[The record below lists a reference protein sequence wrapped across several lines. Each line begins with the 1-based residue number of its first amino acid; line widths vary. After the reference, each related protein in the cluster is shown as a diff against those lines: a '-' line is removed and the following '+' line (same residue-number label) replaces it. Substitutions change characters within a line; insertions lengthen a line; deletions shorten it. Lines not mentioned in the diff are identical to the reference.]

1 MKLSEVKEK
10 ALFKISKREYIKICD
25 SDKGT
30 IVVMKDCVF
39 NSSYGENNNF
49 AESKI
54 LKRLNKEVL
63 PEIENEA
70 GKENILEFETD
81 LTSLDG
87 LKTYGSITSKI
98 SIPTFDLYRN
108 NVEVFDKFKLDKY
121 WWLAT
126 PDTTPEHANDW
137 WSSCVSPSGN
147 FDYDGYYYDYGVRP
161 VLLFVS
167 SISVSC
173 EE

>member
-10 ALFKISKREYIKICD
+10 ALFKIGNREYIKICD
-25 SDKGT
+25 NDKGT
-30 IVVMKDCVF
+30 VVVMRDCVF
-39 NSSYGENNNF
+39 NSTYGENNNF

-54 LKRLNKEVL
+54 LKRLNEEVL
-63 PEIENEA
+63 PEIENDI
-70 GKENILEFETD
+70 GVENLLEFETD

-98 SIPTFDLYRN
+98 SIPTFDLYRS
-108 NVEVFDKFKLDKY
+108 NVEIFDKFKLDRY

-126 PDTTPEHANDW
+126 PDTTSEHVNDW
-137 WSSCVSPSGN
+137 WCSCVSPSGII
-147 FDYDGYYYDYGVRP
+147 GGHYYFHLGVRP